1 VKQLVLSANWL
12 LKQRDPARSLAE
24 DFSTSEGWLSASV
37 PGTVHQDLLAAGR
50 IPDPFVGLNERDVQ
64 WVGEADWLYRCAFDL
79 APALLDAE
87 QLDLCLDGLDTFAT
101 VWLNGQQILS
111 SDNMFLPQRVPVAAL
126 LRPGQ
131 NELWLLFESAIRRAR
146 QRQAEYSVLTAWNG
160 DFSRLY
166 ARKAQ
171 YAFGWDWGPC
181 LITAGP
187 WQPIRLEAY
196 AQRIAEV
203 HCPAEVAPD
212 LASAALPISVMLAS
226 GDSAF
231 DASVGLTVRLE
242 LFSPSGELIDA
253 SALPVMGGLVAHR
266 FHVASPHLWWPR
278 GSGQQPLYRLVVTLQ
293 QGEETLDRHE
303 QGLGLRRLRLV
314 QEPLAD
320 EPGTTFLFEVNNTP
334 IFCGGAN
341 WIPDDSFLPRISP
354 ERYRA
359 QVQAAADA
367 NMNMLRVWGG
377 GIYEAD
383 AFYDACDELGVL
395 VWQDF
400 AFACG
405 IYPALDWFQ
414 ASVKAEAEAAVRR
427 LRHHPSLVL
436 WCGNNEDYQVAESVG
451 AYDPA
456 FAGDFSQT
464 RFPAREI
471 YERLLPSVCAALDPT
486 RPYWPGSPY
495 GGANTRDQT
504 IGDRHTWDV
513 WHGQMA
519 DYHEYPRFAGR
530 FVSEFGMQS
539 LPSLETIAASV
550 PSEERYPQSRTLEF
564 HNKATDGPRRLS
576 AYLSDTVRIPER
588 LEDYIYATQFMQ
600 AEALAAAY
608 RGWRRRW
615 GGPGQYKTAGALVWQ
630 LNDCW
635 PVTSWAIVDSSFHR
649 KPAWY
654 VIKRELVELV
664 VGLAHAADGAEVWVV
679 NGLQTAQEAELL
691 LRLWQLDGQ
700 QVREERRQIALA
712 PNRATEPG
720 HLTYETERLLIA
732 SAQLLVGD
740 AIVARATL
748 WPEPFKY
755 LTLPDPGL
763 EVTRLDESRLR
774 LSVARPAKGVWF
786 EAGPGVRWSDNMLDL
801 LPGDD
806 QMISVQGLGTAEV
819 RARWLR

>member
-1 VKQLVLSANWL
+1 VQQLVLSANWL

-24 DFSTSEGWLSASV
+24 DFATPDGWLAASA

-79 APALLDAE
+79 DPAFLEAE

-111 SDNMFLPQRVPVAAL
+111 SDNMFIPRRVPVAEL
-126 LRPGQ
+126 VQSGQ
-131 NELWLLFESAIRRAR
+131 NELRLLFESAIRRGQ
-146 QRQAEYSVLTAWNG
+146 QRQAESGVLTAWNG

-166 ARKAQ
+166 VRKAQ
-171 YAFGWDWGPC
+171 YHFGWDWGPC
-181 LITAGP
+181 LLTAGP
-187 WQPIRLEAY
+187 WRPIRLEAY
-196 AQRIAEV
+196 TRRIADV

-212 LASAALPISVMLAS
+212 LSSAALPVSVTIAS
-226 GDSAF
+226 GSRSLDTA
-231 DASVGLTVRLE
+231 GLAVRLE
-242 LFSPSGELIDA
+242 LFSPANEVIAAETLAVTSNQAE
-253 SALPVMGGLVAHR
+253 HR
-266 FHVASPHLWWPR
+266 FDIASPELWWPR
-278 GSGQQPLYRLVVTLQ
+278 GAGEQPLYRLAATLQ
-293 QGEETLDRHE
+293 QDDAVLDRRE
-303 QGLGLRRLRLV
+303 VRLGLRRLRLV

-341 WIPDDSFLPRISP
+341 WIPADSFLPRITP
-354 ERYRA
+354 ERYLA
-359 QVQAAADA
+359 WLQSAADA

-377 GIYEAD
+377 GIYED
-383 AFYDACDELGVL
+383 DLFYDLCDELGLL

-405 IYPALDWFQ
+405 LYPALDWFQ

-427 LRHHPSLVL
+427 LRHHPSLAL

-456 FAGDFSQT
+456 LADDSSQT
-464 RFPAREI
+464 RFPAQAI
-471 YERLLPSVCAALDPT
+471 YERLLPDVCAALDPT

-495 GGANTRDQT
+495 GGVNTRDQT
-504 IGDRHTWDV
+504 VGDRHTWDV

-539 LPSLETIAASV
+539 LPSLETIAFCA
-550 PSEERYPQSRTLEF
+550 PPEERYPQSRTLEY
-564 HNKATDGPRRLS
+564 HNKATDGPRRLA
-576 AYLSDTVRIPER
+576 AYLSDTACIPEG

-600 AEALAAAY
+600 AEALGAAY

-615 GGPGQYKTAGALVWQ
+615 HGPGRYATAGALVWQ

-635 PVTSWAIVDSSFHR
+635 PVTSWAIMDSSLYR

-654 VIKRELVELV
+654 VIKRELAPLV
-664 VGLAHAADGAEVWVV
+664 VGLAQDAGGAEVWAV
-679 NGLQTAQEAELL
+679 NGLQTSLEAELV

-700 QVREERRQIALA
+700 QAREEHRPVVLPANQATAL
-712 PNRATEPG
+712 NRF
-720 HLTYETERLLIA
+720 TYDTERQLIA
-732 SAQLLVGD
+732 SAQLVVGNK
-740 AIVARATL
+740 IVARATL

-755 LTLPDPGL
+755 LTLPDPEV
-763 EVTRLDESRLR
+763 EVTRLDERRLR
-774 LSVARPAKGVWF
+774 LRARRPAKGVWV
-786 EAGPGVRWSDNMLDL
+786 EAGPEVHWSDNLLDL
-801 LPGDD
+801 LPGDE
-806 QMISVQGLGTAEV
+806 QIITTEGLGTAEV
-819 RARWLR
+819 QARWLR